1 MDWGQCFLKLSLQQ
15 ILPYYGWHCNPKAQ
29 NSERSFACC
38 PCSSSCQYQLH
49 RGAPGYVTMILRST
63 LIRAHNTVVS
73 LHHEDALRQEKH
85 VRATR
90 QVNDGVISDVFS
102 IANGVD

>member
-1 MDWGQCFLKLSLQQ
+1 
-15 ILPYYGWHCNPKAQ
+15 
-29 NSERSFACC
+29 
-38 PCSSSCQYQLH
+38 
-49 RGAPGYVTMILRST
+49 MILRST

-90 QVNDGVISDVFS
+90 QVNDGVMRSVLPMEWTEYLHS
-102 IANGVD
+102 IGCILNGEWHMERGFPASFLEGTVKSHKVGLRR

>member
-1 MDWGQCFLKLSLQQ
+1 
-15 ILPYYGWHCNPKAQ
+15 
-29 NSERSFACC
+29 
-38 PCSSSCQYQLH
+38 
-49 RGAPGYVTMILRST
+49 MILRST